1 MLECQPDQQPEHGS
15 PAISGQNEVASQLI
29 EKQDSLQTRGA
40 GSLQDRMAQEEEE
53 VEREGRPLQAE
64 GRRQPQSPDL
74 DRILSRIHNLELLAV
89 RGDERSNS
97 RREPL
102 DHPEGKTLQDTEMRR
117 RDLDILGQGSRSAHS
132 ADLQLAVQRIQ
143 IIEADFELLH
153 SKYSKGSA
161 AATPVERARLVEEE
175 GRGMMGKV
183 SREMMVD
190 IEQEILAELLS
201 RELWLS

>member
-1 MLECQPDQQPEHGS
+1 
-15 PAISGQNEVASQLI
+15 
-29 EKQDSLQTRGA
+29 
-40 GSLQDRMAQEEEE
+40 
-53 VEREGRPLQAE
+53 
-64 GRRQPQSPDL
+64 
-74 DRILSRIHNLELLAV
+74 
-89 RGDERSNS
+89 
-97 RREPL
+97 
-102 DHPEGKTLQDTEMRR
+102 MRR

-132 ADLQLAVQRIQ
+132 ADLKLAVQRIQ